1 MSRLVPYFV
10 GEDDAAVTILA
21 PDHRHVEEITFEI
34 SGDPRPLQRSRWAGF
49 FNRVAGSLPR
59 LYNPLRRVMNTFKVA
74 AREVLSVMPGDNPV
88 FGDNTFLEVNCWFVI
103 KRPIS
108 HFNHDGTLRLGAQRF
123 PTSSDVDNLVKL
135 VLDALQGILYRDDRC
150 IVVLFAGKS
159 YPSENDPHT
168 NFGKTVIKACVR

>member
-1 MSRLVPYFV
+1 
-10 GEDDAAVTILA
+10 
-21 PDHRHVEEITFEI
+21 
-34 SGDPRPLQRSRWAGF
+34 
-49 FNRVAGSLPR
+49 
-59 LYNPLRRVMNTFKVA
+59 MNTFKVA

-88 FGDNTFLEVNCWFVI
+88 FGDNTFLEVNCWFI
-103 KRPIS
+103 MKRPIS

-135 VLDALQGILYRDDRC
+135 VLDALQGILYRDDRH

-168 NFGKTVIKACVR
+168 NFGKTVIKARVR